1 MIDEE
6 IAVRLF
12 SKKFGNLKEKS
23 YEKKRF
29 VFDTETGT
37 DSFVSTDKNSNGDAL
52 VAVKIFMDE
61 MSVEELTERIM
72 QETDTEATREEKEMR
87 SDK

>member
-29 VFDTETGT
+29 VCDT
-37 DSFVSTDKNSNGDAL
+37 
-52 VAVKIFMDE
+52 
-61 MSVEELTERIM
+61 
-72 QETDTEATREEKEMR
+72 ETDTEVTREEKEMR